1 MHMCMQLAE
10 SFLARYQG
18 TREFSGVV
26 LTMSNRQQVSSEI
39 SWSGLA
45 DGGGSDIAAQ
55 VATFVQFQRDGIG
68 GHSWICSVWSSRW
81 ERLKEPKLHSWNS
94 LDACWLTHGVRK
106 QDKSHWPFS
115 DPSSS
120 FPFIP
125 SFCLSPSPCYC
136 HSTPFPGTRDNHLRA
151 YKHYR
156 DSFQIPK
163 GFMWYRSSDRD
174 MFESV
179 SGILSWSEKY
189 KPSRGCLRVV
199 RQQMQVSAG
208 LM

>member
-18 TREFSGVV
+18 TREFSGAVP
-26 LTMSNRQQVSSEI
+26 LTMSNRQQVSFEI

-94 LDACWLTHGVRK
+94 LDAYWLTHGVRK
-106 QDKSHWPFS
+106 QDKSHWPILW
-115 DPSSS
+115 S
-120 FPFIP
+120 FFLFFIHPFILFISLSLLLSLHSFSRYPRQP
-125 SFCLSPSPCYC
+125 SASL
-136 HSTPFPGTRDNHLRA
+136 
-151 YKHYR
+151 
-156 DSFQIPK
+156 
-163 GFMWYRSSDRD
+163 
-174 MFESV
+174 
-179 SGILSWSEKY
+179 
-189 KPSRGCLRVV
+189 
-199 RQQMQVSAG
+199 
-208 LM
+208 